1 MRSSSI
7 QYNALM
13 EPSVTMAPRVARAL
27 GRLEADLK
35 TIFGARLVSLVLYG
49 RHVPATSA
57 TAASLDGATPVNTLA
72 LVNGLSYA
80 DLAACAAKADG
91 WAGAG
96 LAMPLL
102 LSPTEFASS
111 LDAFPLEYG
120 AIIDRHLAIAGD
132 DPFKGISVKAD
143 DRRRACEVQA
153 KSHLIHLREG
163 FLQAEGRGTAVARLI
178 HQSLESFGSLLGHLA
193 ELDRRADDSPA
204 AIARYAASRI
214 GLSESLVMR
223 LLSLADQK
231 PLSGDEAA
239 QLYPPYLDASE
250 RVARFVDGWKETAHA

>member
-1 MRSSSI
+1 
-7 QYNALM
+7 
-13 EPSVTMAPRVARAL
+13 MAPRVAQAL
-27 GRLEADLK
+27 RRLETDLH
-35 TIFGARLVSLVLYG
+35 TIFGSRLVSLVLYG
-49 RHVPATSA
+49 RHVPGTSA
-57 TAASLDGATPVNTLA
+57 TAPAVDGQAPIHTLA
-72 LVNGLSYA
+72 LVSALAYA

-91 WAGAG
+91 WDGAG

-102 LSPTEFASS
+102 LSPTEFSSS

-120 AIIDRHLAIAGD
+120 AIIDRHLAIVGD

-163 FLQAEGRGTAVARLI
+163 FLHAEGRGKGVARLI
-178 HQSLESFGSLLGHLA
+178 QQSLDSFAVLLGHLA
-193 ELDRRADDSPA
+193 ELDRAADDSPA

-223 LLSLADQK
+223 LFALADQP

>member
-1 MRSSSI
+1 MERSDS
-7 QYNALM
+7 L
-13 EPSVTMAPRVARAL
+13 APRVAHAL
-27 GRLEADLK
+27 RRLESDLH
-35 TIFGARLVSLVLYG
+35 TIFGNRLVSLVLYG
-49 RHVPATSA
+49 RHVPGTSA
-57 TAASLDGATPVNTLA
+57 TAAEVGGTTPIHTLA
-72 LVNGLSYA
+72 LVSTLAYA
-80 DLAACAAKADG
+80 DLAACAAKAEG
-91 WAGAG
+91 WESSG
-96 LAMPLL
+96 LGMPLL
-102 LSPTEFASS
+102 LSPTEFSSS

-120 AIIDRHLAIAGD
+120 AIIDRHLALVGD

-163 FLQAEGRGTAVARLI
+163 FLQAEGRGAAVARLI

-193 ELDRRADDSPA
+193 ELDRATDDSPA

-214 GLSESLVMR
+214 GLSESLVTR
-223 LLSLADQK
+223 LLALTHQP
-231 PLSGDEAA
+231 PLGGDEAA

>member
-1 MRSSSI
+1 
-7 QYNALM
+7 M
-13 EPSVTMAPRVARAL
+13 ELSVNMAPRVAQAL
-27 GRLEADLK
+27 RRLESDLH

-49 RHVPATSA
+49 RHVPGTSA
-57 TAASLDGATPVNTLA
+57 TVAVVDGATPINTLA
-72 LVNGLSYA
+72 LVSTLAYA

-91 WAGAG
+91 WDSAG

-120 AIIDRHLAIAGD
+120 AIIDRHLALVGD

-143 DRRRACEVQA
+143 DRRRACEIQA

-163 FLQAEGRGTAVARLI
+163 FLQSEGRGTAVARLI
-178 HQSLESFGSLLGHLA
+178 HQSLESFGALLGHLA
-193 ELDRRADDSPA
+193 ELDRAADDSPA
-204 AIARYAASRI
+204 AIARYAAARI
-214 GLSESLVMR
+214 GLSESLVTR
-223 LLSLADQK
+223 LLAMTHQA

-250 RVARFVDGWKETAHA
+250 RVARFVDGWKESAHA

>member
-1 MRSSSI
+1 MERSV
-7 QYNALM
+7 NA
-13 EPSVTMAPRVARAL
+13 APRVAQAL
-27 GRLEADLK
+27 RRLESDLRA
-35 TIFGARLVSLVLYG
+35 IVGPRLVSLVLYG

-57 TAASLDGATPVNTLA
+57 TAAAVDGTTPINTLA
-72 LVNGLSYA
+72 LVTKLAYA
-80 DLAACAAKADG
+80 DLAECAAKADG
-91 WAGAG
+91 WESSG

-102 LSPTEFASS
+102 LSPTEFTTS

-120 AIIDRHLAIAGD
+120 AIIDRHLALVGE

-163 FLQAEGRGTAVARLI
+163 FLQAEGRGAAVARLI
-178 HQSLESFGSLLGHLA
+178 HQSLESFGVLLGHLA
-193 ELDRRADDSPA
+193 ELDRKADDSPA
-204 AIARYAASRI
+204 AIARYAASHI

-223 LLSLADQK
+223 LFALTHQP

-239 QLYPPYLDASE
+239 QLYPPYLEASE
-250 RVARFVDGWKETAHA
+250 QVARFVDGWKETAHA

>member
-1 MRSSSI
+1 MDSLVS
-7 QYNALM
+7 
-13 EPSVTMAPRVARAL
+13 MAPRVARAL
-27 GRLEADLK
+27 SRLEGDLK
-35 TIFGARLVSLVLYG
+35 TIFGGRLASLVLYG
-49 RHVPATSA
+49 RHVPGTSA
-57 TAASLDGATPVNTLA
+57 TAAAPDGANPVHTLG
-72 LVNGLSYA
+72 LVDSLEYA

-91 WAGAG
+91 WASAG

-102 LSPTEFASS
+102 LTPVEFVSS
-111 LDAFPLEYG
+111 LDTFPLEYG
-120 AIIDRHLAIAGD
+120 AIINWHLAIVGD
-132 DPFKGISVKAD
+132 DPFQGISVKAD

-193 ELDRRADDSPA
+193 ELDRAADDSPA

-214 GLSESLVMR
+214 GLSESFVMR
-223 LLSLADQK
+223 LLTLAEQK
-231 PLSGDEAA
+231 PLTGDEAS

-250 RVARFVDGWKETAHA
+250 RVAHFVDGWKETAQA